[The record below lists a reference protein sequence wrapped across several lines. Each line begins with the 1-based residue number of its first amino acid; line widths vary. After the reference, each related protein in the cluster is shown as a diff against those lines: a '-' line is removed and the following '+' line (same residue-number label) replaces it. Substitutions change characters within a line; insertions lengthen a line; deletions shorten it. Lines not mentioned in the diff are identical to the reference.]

1 MKTKNVVRILPILS
15 GFFVMGFVDIV
26 GITSDYVQQT
36 FNWSPTVTG
45 FVPFM
50 VFIWFLFLGIPVG
63 NRMNKWGRK
72 NTVIISMVITVL
84 GMLLPLVS
92 YNSITSFIAFAF
104 LGIGN
109 AILQISLNPLLKN
122 VITDNKLLTS
132 SLTSGQVIK
141 AISSLVGPEIVLLA
155 VLSYGMEKWYYCF
168 PILGG
173 FTLLSA
179 LWLIL
184 TPIPKEEKK
193 AGRGDLSFKNTFA
206 LLSDRNIVLLFL
218 GIFFIVAIDVGTNFI
233 SAKIMVT
240 RFNWN
245 LDTAKYA
252 PQIYFFCRTVG
263 AFLGVFLLTRIDEV
277 KYFRMNMIAC
287 IVALLGLSFISHET
301 ANLISIGA
309 VGFFA
314 SSIFSIIYSLALK
327 AKPDKSNEISG
338 LMITAIAGGGIV
350 TPLMGIATTGFGIIG
365 GILVILLCVLYL
377 TYCAFSLKRYQ
388 EQAAID

>member
-1 MKTKNVVRILPILS
+1 MNAKNIVRILPILS

-26 GITSDYVQQT
+26 GITSDYVQKT
-36 FNWSPTVTG
+36 FDWSPTVTG

-63 NRMNKWGRK
+63 NQMNKWGRK
-72 NTVIISMVITVL
+72 NTVIISMVITIF

-92 YNSITSFIAFAF
+92 YTSVTSFIAFAF

-141 AISSLVGPEIVLLA
+141 AISSLIGPEIVLLA
-155 VLSYGMEKWYYCF
+155 VLNYGMDKWYYCF
-168 PILGG
+168 PILGS

-179 LWLIL
+179 LWLTL
-184 TPIPKEEKK
+184 TPIPKEENK
-193 AGRGDLSFKNTFA
+193 AANDNLSYKSTFSLLKDKNI
-206 LLSDRNIVLLFL
+206 LLLFL

-233 SAKIMVT
+233 SSKIMVN

-245 LDTAKYA
+245 LDSAKYA
-252 PQIYFFCRTVG
+252 PQIYFFCRTIG
-263 AFLGVFLLTRIDEV
+263 AFLGVFLLARIDEI
-277 KYFRMNMIAC
+277 KYFKVNMIAC
-287 IVALLGLSFISHET
+287 IVALLGLSFVSNDVF
-301 ANLISIGA
+301 NLICIGA
-309 VGFFA
+309 IGFFA

-327 AKPDKSNEISG
+327 ERPDKSNEISG

-350 TPLMGIATTGFGIIG
+350 TPIMGIATSGIGILG

-377 TYCAFSLKRYQ
+377 TYCAFNIRLEVTKN
-388 EQAAID
+388 IL

>member
-1 MKTKNVVRILPILS
+1 MKVKNVVRILPILS

-26 GITSDYVQQT
+26 GITSDYVQKT
-36 FNWSPTVTG
+36 FNWSHTVTG

-63 NRMNKWGRK
+63 NQMNKWGRK
-72 NTVIISMVITVL
+72 NTVIISMVITIL

-122 VITDNKLLTS
+122 VITDNKHLTS

-141 AISSLVGPEIVLLA
+141 AISSLIGPEIVLLA
-155 VLSYGMEKWYYCF
+155 VLNYGMEKWYYCF

-179 LWLIL
+179 LWLIF

-193 AGRGDLSFKNTFA
+193 SDKDNLSYKSTFS
-206 LLSDRNIVLLFL
+206 LLSDRNILLLFL

-233 SAKIMVT
+233 SSKIMVN
-240 RFNWN
+240 RFNWD
-245 LDTAKYA
+245 LDSAKYA
-252 PQIYFFCRTVG
+252 PQIYFFCRTIG
-263 AFLGVFLLTRIDEV
+263 AFLGVFLLSRIDEI
-277 KYFRMNMIAC
+277 KYFKINMIAC
-287 IVALLGLSFISHET
+287 IIALLGLSFISNEIF
-301 ANLISIGA
+301 NLVCIGA

-350 TPLMGIATTGFGIIG
+350 TPIMGIATSGIGIIG
-365 GILVILLCVLYL
+365 GILVILVCVLYL
-377 TYCAFSLKRYQ
+377 TYCAFSLRRDH
-388 EQAAID
+388 EHALFR